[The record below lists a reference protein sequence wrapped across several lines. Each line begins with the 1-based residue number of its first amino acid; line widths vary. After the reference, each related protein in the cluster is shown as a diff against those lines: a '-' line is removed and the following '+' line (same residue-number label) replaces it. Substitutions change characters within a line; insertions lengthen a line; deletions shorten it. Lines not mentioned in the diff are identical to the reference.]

1 MTADFIEG
9 NINEMGVLQE
19 EDIIINS
26 VGAFFAAGT
35 DTVSSTLS
43 TVLRLDLRIGLSSV
57 HLPSADIHTRNGT
70 LPGGPT
76 KGSGGN

>member
-1 MTADFIEG
+1 MTADLIEG

-19 EDIIINS
+19 EEIIINS

-43 TVLRLDLRIGLSSV
+43 TVLPLDLRIGQSISPVLTFPAHHGKSSP
-57 HLPSADIHTRNGT
+57 LRSA
-70 LPGGPT
+70 
-76 KGSGGN
+76 SQF

>member
-9 NINEMGVLQE
+9 NINEKGMLQQE
-19 EDIIINS
+19 EIIINS

-43 TVLRLDLRIGLSSV
+43 TVPF
-57 HLPSADIHTRNGT
+57 HQT
-70 LPGGPT
+70 
-76 KGSGGN
+76 